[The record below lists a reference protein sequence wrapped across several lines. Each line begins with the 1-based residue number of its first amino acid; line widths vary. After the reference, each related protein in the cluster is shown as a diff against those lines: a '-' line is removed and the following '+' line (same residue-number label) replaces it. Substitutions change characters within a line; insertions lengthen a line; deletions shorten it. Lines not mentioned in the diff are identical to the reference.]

1 MDRARRPAQID
12 MISRSAADAAERLV
26 AVEARER
33 ARQAGGVA
41 GAGDAGAGL
50 VGRRPFYRFGDAPPP
65 RRAADRVRARC
76 RRTDDHPK
84 TARAPVHRRAGVEP
98 LLGQRP
104 PQTASCQE

>member
-50 VGRRPFYRFGDAPPP
+50 VGRRPFYRFGHAPPP
-65 RRAADRVRARC
+65 RRAPDRVRTRR

-104 PQTASCQE
+104 PETASCQE